1 MCLFEVG
8 KITGQWGLDVLDNVE
23 LSWVSSETA
32 EVNCNISSVFIV
44 GKSGEISILDCDL
57 VVEFSTTFLNF

>member
-8 KITGQWGLDVLDNVE
+8 KITGQWGLGVLDNVE
-23 LSWVSSETA
+23 GSWVSSETA
-32 EVNCNISSVFIV
+32 EVNCKISSVFIV